1 MVDKY
6 HFFPTEMAV
15 YASDRMEFG
24 GLVINLG
31 LRGERWDPKAPDYY
45 NYFNPYR
52 VDTVDYDGT
61 LRRSNVA
68 VRNAANLP
76 ARYFVSPRIGVSH
89 PISDNASLF
98 YSYSRQAVPPPFSR
112 LYASNK
118 FVFGAVTSFPN
129 FVSMDQ
135 DLTKSSNYEI
145 GAQWEMFPGHLGLN
159 FTAYMRDV
167 ENYSY
172 GAVTITLPTGQST
185 WWFNSQYADARG
197 VEATLQAPRQQFF
210 DVLTLSGR
218 LSYAYTYIK
227 ASGWTGNDASQ
238 PTLFGVADSAKYNNK
253 LPFGDFA
260 YYNKVQNDVSGG
272 QSTLTGGYDRTHRIT
287 YTLTA
292 EFPFDINL
300 SSLGTFQS
308 GFFYPVYYPTDA
320 RVAGRKLANAPWNK
334 MVDLKLEKGIRF
346 EGMRIA
352 VFAEVR
358 NLFNWTNIIGYD
370 NTVSGAQ
377 LWEATNSANNGTTLK
392 DTPPAGVTST
402 PNPTGTYARALGQD
416 GSWFYDIPRELW
428 FGIRWDF

>member
-1 MVDKY
+1 
-6 HFFPTEMAV
+6 
-15 YASDRMEFG
+15 
-24 GLVINLG
+24 
-31 LRGERWDPKAPDYY
+31 
-45 NYFNPYR
+45 
-52 VDTVDYDGT
+52 
-61 LRRSNVA
+61 
-68 VRNAANLP
+68 
-76 ARYFVSPRIGVSH
+76 
-89 PISDNASLF
+89 
-98 YSYSRQAVPPPFSR
+98 
-112 LYASNK
+112 
-118 FVFGAVTSFPN
+118 
-129 FVSMDQ
+129 
-135 DLTKSSNYEI
+135 
-145 GAQWEMFPGHLGLN
+145 
-159 FTAYMRDV
+159 
-167 ENYSY
+167 
-172 GAVTITLPTGQST
+172 
-185 WWFNSQYADARG
+185 
-197 VEATLQAPRQQFF
+197 
-210 DVLTLSGR
+210 
-218 LSYAYTYIK
+218 
-227 ASGWTGNDASQ
+227 
-238 PTLFGVADSAKYNNK
+238 
-253 LPFGDFA
+253 
-260 YYNKVQNDVSGG
+260 
-272 QSTLTGGYDRTHRIT
+272 
-287 YTLTA
+287 LTA